1 MDYLK
6 SQRNFALSDSSRR
19 INHSLQ
25 NEHSQLLKEKRRE
38 LVQCLYK
45 YSKFLYSFNKKE
57 GVYGRYRKAGWKNM

>member
-25 NEHSQLLKEKRRE
+25 NEHSKSVNCQMLKEKMIR
-38 LVQCLYK
+38 L
-45 YSKFLYSFNKKE
+45 
-57 GVYGRYRKAGWKNM
+57 